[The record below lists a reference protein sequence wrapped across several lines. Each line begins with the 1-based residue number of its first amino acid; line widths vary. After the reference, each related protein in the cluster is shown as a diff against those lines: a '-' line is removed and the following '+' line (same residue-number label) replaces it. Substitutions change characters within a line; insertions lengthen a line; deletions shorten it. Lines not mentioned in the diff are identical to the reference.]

1 MDDDFFDEDEE
12 SNENID
18 VKDDI
23 YNYKG
28 YFVENEQDEEEKKFY
43 EFGAHFPY
51 EKLCQR
57 LEIISRERKQKQKEL
72 EEKLK
77 QKEKEK
83 EIKNKP
89 PPNQDMKN
97 NDNIK
102 NLLSIYQQKGKSR
115 NRTNVEKGLTYMP
128 HLNKKII
135 NNLSEN
141 ENKENNLLK
150 STSSQIN
157 KEIKNK
163 DKDKDNDKN
172 IIKLN
177 LDINDNKNNLFNLN
191 NNSITI
197 KSKGRIKNNKKT
209 NKNTKLSQQQIKI
222 KRRNDSKY
230 LNGNESIN
238 SNKTVNIYLFNK
250 SKLDDKM
257 NSKNVTQDA
266 SYLSRVKNNLVNKL
280 KSIQHSKEVLRKQIL
295 RTGNIE
301 ERLNKKL
308 KMNNIFNK
316 FKNRNIKFGYY
327 KQFNCKNT
335 ENCSSSKNVSIK
347 QLNQKKIV
355 STKTSVSF
363 VHNQVKKYIYNIKN
377 KMNNNFNNHFNT
389 LNSHIKSLKDNN
401 IKNKDISF
409 KKSKN
414 KIVQIKISSNNKS
427 KTILLDKKGSKP
439 PFGQKKIN
447 LEVID
452 KILIKKRKNNISRN
466 IISLFNNASQNS
478 TNKNFNS
485 VNNPLN
491 GAKINK
497 IKEDPTKLSFSSNY
511 SNLTQQLKPYK
522 SSKLKVRGEIPN
534 QISISTASLK
544 NYFKPKA
551 LKRKNVELNGNKNKK
566 IEINK
571 KKINLKDS
579 QDKLKNNIYMKNENK
594 NAPGLK
600 VQKNTKI
607 NKKKLGKNKQS
618 INRFG
623 NKLNNYNNN
632 KFIDKKNNTL
642 LINHPHHMIFGDID
656 KNHFIINKNNN
667 NNLYYSNKINNEINH
682 KSINLCSIRSLD
694 IKEINTHKKNQ

>member
-1 MDDDFFDEDEE
+1 MDDDFFNEDEE

-43 EFGAHFPY
+43 EYGAHFPY

-57 LEIISRERKQKQKEL
+57 LELISKERKQKQKEL

-83 EIKNKP
+83 EIKNEP
-89 PPNQDMKN
+89 PPNQDIKY
-97 NDNIK
+97 NDKIK
-102 NLLSIYQQKGKSR
+102 NLLSVYQQKGKSR
-115 NRTNVEKGLTYMP
+115 NRNDVEKGLTYMP

-135 NNLSEN
+135 NNLNEN
-141 ENKENNLLK
+141 ENKGNNLLK
-150 STSSQIN
+150 STSNQIN
-157 KEIKNK
+157 REIKNK
-163 DKDKDNDKN
+163 ETN
-172 IIKLN
+172 IIKIN
-177 LDINDNKNNLFNLN
+177 LDINDNKNNLFNIN

-197 KSKGRIKNNKKT
+197 KSKDRIKNIKNT

-250 SKLDDKM
+250 SKLGDKI
-257 NSKNVTQDA
+257 NSKNVTNDA
-266 SYLSRVKNNLVNKL
+266 TYLSRVKNNLVNKL

-308 KMNNIFNK
+308 KMNGIFNK
-316 FKNRNIKFGYY
+316 FKNRNNKFGYS
-327 KQFNCKNT
+327 KQFDCKNT
-335 ENCSSSKNVSIK
+335 ENCSSSKNVPIK
-347 QLNQKKIV
+347 PPNQKKIA

-414 KIVQIKISSNNKS
+414 KISQIKISSNNKS

-452 KILIKKRKNNISRN
+452 KILIKKRNNNISRN

-478 TNKNFNS
+478 THKNFNS

-491 GAKINK
+491 GAKTNK
-497 IKEDPTKLSFSSNY
+497 IKDDPTKLSFSSNY

-522 SSKLKVRGEIPN
+522 SNKIKVKGEISN

-544 NYFKPKA
+544 NYFKPKNQ
-551 LKRKNVELNGNKNKK
+551 KKKNFELNVNINKK

-571 KKINLKDS
+571 KKINMIDV
-579 QDKLKNNIYMKNENK
+579 QDKLKNNIHMKNDNK
-594 NAPGLK
+594 NTIGLK
-600 VQKNTKI
+600 VQKDAKSNI
-607 NKKKLGKNKQS
+607 KKLGKNKQS
-618 INRFG
+618 INRYG
-623 NKLNNYNNN
+623 NKLNNHNNN
-632 KFIDKKNNTL
+632 KYIDNKNNTL

-656 KNHFIINKNNN
+656 RNHFIINKNNN
-667 NNLYYSNKINNEINH
+667 NNINYSNKINNGINH

-694 IKEINTHKKNQ
+694 SKEINNHIKANNI

>member
-43 EFGAHFPY
+43 EYGAHFPY
-51 EKLCQR
+51 EKLYQR
-57 LEIISRERKQKQKEL
+57 LELISKERKQKQKEL

-83 EIKNKP
+83 EIKNEP
-89 PPNQDMKN
+89 PPNQDIKN
-97 NDNIK
+97 NDKIK
-102 NLLSIYQQKGKSR
+102 NLLSVYQQKGKSR
-115 NRTNVEKGLTYMP
+115 NRSDVEKGLTYMP

-135 NNLSEN
+135 NNLNEN
-141 ENKENNLLK
+141 ENKGNNLLK
-150 STSSQIN
+150 STSNQLN

-163 DKDKDNDKN
+163 DTN
-172 IIKLN
+172 IIKIN
-177 LDINDNKNNLFNLN
+177 LDINDNKNNLFNIN

-209 NKNTKLSQQQIKI
+209 NKSTKSSQQQIKI

-250 SKLDDKM
+250 SKLGDKI
-257 NSKNVTQDA
+257 NSKNVTHDA
-266 SYLSRVKNNLVNKL
+266 TYLSRVKNNLVNKL

-308 KMNNIFNK
+308 KMNGIFNK
-316 FKNRNIKFGYY
+316 FKNRNNKFGYS
-327 KQFNCKNT
+327 KQFDCKNT
-335 ENCSSSKNVSIK
+335 ENCSSSKNVPIK
-347 QLNQKKIV
+347 PPNQKKIA

-414 KIVQIKISSNNKS
+414 KISQVKISSNNKS

-452 KILIKKRKNNISRN
+452 KILIKKKNNNISRN

-491 GAKINK
+491 GAKTNK
-497 IKEDPTKLSFSSNY
+497 IKDDPTKLSFSSNY

-522 SSKLKVRGEIPN
+522 SNKIKVKGEIPN

-544 NYFKPKA
+544 NYFKPKIQ
-551 LKRKNVELNGNKNKK
+551 KKKNFELNVNINKK

-571 KKINLKDS
+571 KKINMIDV
-579 QDKLKNNIYMKNENK
+579 QDKLKNNIHMKNDNK
-594 NAPGLK
+594 NTIGLK
-600 VQKNTKI
+600 VQKDAKSNI
-607 NKKKLGKNKQS
+607 KKLGKNKQS
-618 INRFG
+618 INRYG
-623 NKLNNYNNN
+623 NKLNNHNNN
-632 KFIDKKNNTL
+632 KYIDKKNNTL

-667 NNLYYSNKINNEINH
+667 NNINYSNKINNGINH

-694 IKEINTHKKNQ
+694 SKEINNHIKANNI

>member
-1 MDDDFFDEDEE
+1 MYDDFFDEEEE

-28 YFVENEQDEEEKKFY
+28 YFVENEQEEEEKKFY

-51 EKLCQR
+51 EQLCQR
-57 LEIISRERKQKQKEL
+57 LEIISKERNEKQKEL

-77 QKEKEK
+77 EKEKEK
-83 EIKNKP
+83 ETKNDPSSNK
-89 PPNQDMKN
+89 DMKN

-115 NRTNVEKGLTYMP
+115 NRVDVEKGLTYMP

-135 NNLSEN
+135 NNLNEN
-141 ENKENNLLK
+141 ENTENNLLK
-150 STSSQIN
+150 STSNQVN
-157 KEIKNK
+157 QEIKNK
-163 DKDKDNDKN
+163 ENN
-172 IIKLN
+172 IIQIN
-177 LDINDNKNNLFNLN
+177 LDLNDNKGNLFNIN

-197 KSKGRIKNNKKT
+197 KSKGRIKNNKKK
-209 NKNTKLSQQQIKI
+209 NKNAKLSQQQIKI
-222 KRRNDSKY
+222 KRRNDSKF

-250 SKLDDKM
+250 SKLGDKI
-257 NSKNVTQDA
+257 NSKNVTNDA
-266 SYLSRVKNNLVNKL
+266 TYLSRVKNSLVNKL

-295 RTGNIE
+295 KTGNIE

-308 KMNNIFNK
+308 KMNSIFNK

-327 KQFNCKNT
+327 KQLDGKNS
-335 ENCSSSKNVSIK
+335 ENCSSSKNVTIK
-347 QLNQKKIV
+347 PPNQKKIV

-363 VHNQVKKYIYNIKN
+363 VHTQVKKYIYNIKN
-377 KMNNNFNNHFNT
+377 KINNNFNNHFNT

-401 IKNKDISF
+401 IKNKDTSF

-414 KIVQIKISSNNKS
+414 KISQIKISSNNKS
-427 KTILLDKKGSKP
+427 KTILLDKKSSKP

-466 IISLFNNASQNS
+466 IISLFNNISQNN

-485 VNNPLN
+485 VNNALN
-491 GAKINK
+491 GVKNNK
-497 IKEDPTKLSFSSNY
+497 KNDDPAKLSFSSNY
-511 SNLTQQLKPYK
+511 SNLTQQLKSYK
-522 SSKLKVRGEIPN
+522 SNKLKVKRDVPN

-544 NYFKPKA
+544 NYFKPKVH
-551 LKRKNVELNGNKNKK
+551 KRRNIELNTNKNKK
-566 IEINK
+566 IEINRK
-571 KKINLKDS
+571 KLNMIDV
-579 QDKLKNNIYMKNENK
+579 QDKLKNNIYMKNGSK
-594 NAPGLK
+594 NIVGLK
-600 VQKNTKI
+600 VQKGVKNNI
-607 NKKKLGKNKQS
+607 KKLGNKSKQS
-618 INRFG
+618 INKYG
-623 NKLNNYNNN
+623 NKYNNFNNN
-632 KFIDKKNNTL
+632 KYNDKKNNTL
-642 LINHPHHMIFGDID
+642 LISQAHHMGFGDIE
-656 KNHFIINKNNN
+656 KNHLEINKNHNN
-667 NNLYYSNKINNEINH
+667 NINYSNKINNGINH

-694 IKEINTHKKNQ
+694 AKEVNNHKKGNNL

>member
-43 EFGAHFPY
+43 EFGAHFSY
-51 EKLCQR
+51 EQLCQR
-57 LEIISRERKQKQKEL
+57 LEIISKERKQKQTEL
-72 EEKLK
+72 EEKLNK
-77 QKEKEK
+77 KEKEK
-83 EIKNKP
+83 ETKKEP
-89 PPNQDMKN
+89 PPNKDIKN

-102 NLLSIYQQKGKSR
+102 KLLSIYQQKGKSR
-115 NRTNVEKGLTYMP
+115 NRNDIEKGLTYMP
-128 HLNKKII
+128 HLNKKIF
-135 NNLSEN
+135 NNLSDN
-141 ENKENNLLK
+141 ENKGNILLK
-150 STSSQIN
+150 STSNQN
-157 KEIKNK
+157 NTKIKNK
-163 DKDKDNDKN
+163 DKN
-172 IIKLN
+172 ILKIN
-177 LDINDNKNNLFNLN
+177 LDIKDNKNNLFNLN
-191 NNSITI
+191 NNNITT

-209 NKNTKLSQQQIKI
+209 NKNIKLSQKQIKI

-230 LNGNESIN
+230 LNGNESTN

-250 SKLDDKM
+250 SKLMDKI
-257 NSKNVTQDA
+257 NSKNVTHDTA
-266 SYLSRVKNNLVNKL
+266 YLSRVKNNLVNKL

-308 KMNNIFNK
+308 KMNGIFSK
-316 FKNRNIKFGYY
+316 FKNRNIKFGKF
-327 KQFNCKNT
+327 KQLDGKNT
-335 ENCSSSKNVSIK
+335 ENCSSSKNISIK
-347 QLNQKKIV
+347 PPNHQKII

-414 KIVQIKISSNNKS
+414 KISQLKISSNNKS
-427 KTILLDKKGSKP
+427 KTLLLDKKGSKA
-439 PFGQKKIN
+439 PFRQKKIN

-485 VNNPLN
+485 VNNALN
-491 GAKINK
+491 GVKNNKIN
-497 IKEDPTKLSFSSNY
+497 DDRAKLSFSSNY
-511 SNLTQQLKPYK
+511 SNLTQQLKTYK
-522 SSKLKVRGEIPN
+522 SNKLKVRGSIPN

-544 NYFKPKA
+544 NYFKPKIQ
-551 LKRKNVELNGNKNKK
+551 KKKNIELNANKSKK

-571 KKINLKDS
+571 KKINKIDVK
-579 QDKLKNNIYMKNENK
+579 DKLKNNIYMKSEKK
-594 NAPGLK
+594 NVSGAK
-600 VQKNTKI
+600 VQKEAKS
-607 NKKKLGKNKQS
+607 NKKKLGRNKQS
-618 INRFG
+618 INRYG
-623 NKLNNYNNN
+623 NKFNNYNNN

-642 LINHPHHMIFGDID
+642 LISHPPHMLFGDID
-656 KNHFIINKNNN
+656 KNHFETSKNNN
-667 NNLYYSNKINNEINH
+667 NNINYSNKVNNGINH

-694 IKEINTHKKNQ
+694 FKEVNSHKKINNI